1 MYILYNHYGINED
14 SEMLWL
20 IFTNETRAK
29 AGNFCQTCFMRSPFK
44 YHRSK
49 FIVRGT

>member
-29 AGNFCQTCFMRSPFK
+29 AVNERTLVVNQK
-44 YHRSK
+44 K
-49 FIVRGT
+49 IVR